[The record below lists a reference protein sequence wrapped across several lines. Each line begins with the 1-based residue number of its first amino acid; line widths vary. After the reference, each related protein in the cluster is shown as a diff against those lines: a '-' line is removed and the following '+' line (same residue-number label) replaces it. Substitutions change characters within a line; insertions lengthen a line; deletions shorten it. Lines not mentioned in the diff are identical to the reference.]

1 MKAAL
6 LVAGLLLAAVGATFF
21 RYQSLNP
28 CDWMEQDL
36 AESYGLPLL
45 IVRAQIRA
53 AFLLEGV
60 TEPDALD
67 CLLEWWD
74 WRSEG
79 IPD

>member
-6 LVAGLLLAAVGATFF
+6 LVAGLLLVAVGATFF

-36 AESYGLPLL
+36 AESYGLPPL

-60 TEPDALD
+60 TEPDAVD

-79 IPD
+79 IPN